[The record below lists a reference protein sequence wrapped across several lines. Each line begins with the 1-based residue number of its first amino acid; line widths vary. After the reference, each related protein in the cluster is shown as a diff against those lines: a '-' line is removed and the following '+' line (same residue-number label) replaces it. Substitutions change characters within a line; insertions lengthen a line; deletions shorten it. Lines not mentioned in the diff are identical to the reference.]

1 MFEAETIHQNLRRHV
16 YHLSETIGERHIW
29 KDGSLA
35 KAAEYID
42 SVFRGNNMAVDKQML
57 SCYGKSVSNLIVKK
71 QGQNPDLIVLGA
83 HYDTVPGSP
92 GADDNASAVAVML
105 EVARLCQDIQTKST
119 ITFAALVNEESP
131 CYGTENMGSMVY
143 AESLKKSNAPVKL
156 MICLESVGYFPNNEN
171 QKYPFPGMGLFY
183 PRTADF
189 LGIVGNLISIRYV
202 TALARAIRKNAD
214 IKVRTLVAPEYVA
227 GINRSDHFAFWHYGY
242 KAVMIT
248 DTAFF
253 RNKNYHRETDTIDTL
268 DFYSM
273 TQIVKGLY
281 NALK

>member
-156 MICLESVGYFPNNEN
+156 MICLESVGYFTNNEN